1 MSKSHGITC
10 KKCGV
15 TGLAWAT
22 AKSGKH
28 YLAHVIRRANV
39 SDEFIPHF
47 KSCVGSVNAE
57 RAARNEAILAE
68 RAEREAKLQA
78 MFAAGDYEG
87 MQRLVNG
94 G

>member
-10 KKCGV
+10 KKCGG
-15 TGLAWAT
+15 TGLVWAT

-47 KSCVGSVNAE
+47 KSCAGAN
-57 RAARNEAILAE
+57 AARDAKVLADEADY
-68 RAEREAKLQA
+68 RALIQSGEYVSRDEF
-78 MFAAGDYEG
+78 MRSRGH
-87 MQRLVNG
+87 R
-94 G
+94 